1 MDLPLESNAPIR
13 GASVMISPQTGSSST
28 DTRSLANKTQNRP
41 RHRKTRTGCFNCKRR
56 RIKCKEERPACHN
69 RVKSGYTCEYPV
81 QSRLYAAP
89 DQVPRFTMLD
99 MHFFQHFLLQCRPVY
114 PLGNEQVWKHEVLC
128 LSRHVSMLPQTL
140 TFAIQLRLSHQHDFL
155 LYAVLGFAAADL
167 EANGATNSSLS
178 VPAMTYRC
186 KAIQLFRKAIA
197 SFQEPEKTL
206 EAAAPTESKNPKPRK
221 FARIASEPKPQTDSK
236 HYGQSIMSSDQ
247 GSALVASCYLLI
259 GQSRYLGDGIHDFMT
274 LTRGSASLRAEM
286 IRLRFPPLFRNFEPE
301 DSIETMRR
309 YLQEVPPLDKP
320 WIWSGEAS
328 LNMLKMIC
336 VDKLQLAYVAN
347 LEKILQY
354 SKVDCFKVYTSIMG
368 HFIWW
373 QSLPFG
379 DFQRIIDLT
388 DQVNILLATHWVAL
402 MMVMSFLHKAS
413 TKIND
418 DSKNASDTPAQ
429 GSIGAKAQAQKKGKC
444 TEPWYYWLACMN
456 RWINDDYQKFN
467 TWPQWVQDRLDEDAT
482 YFES

>member
-1 MDLPLESNAPIR
+1 MDLPLNSKATLR
-13 GASVMISPQTGSSST
+13 GASVMPSPQTGSSST
-28 DTRSLANKTQNRP
+28 DTQLLANKTQNRP

-69 RVKSGYTCEYPV
+69 CVKSGYTCEYPV
-81 QSRLYAAP
+81 QARLYAAP

-114 PLGNEQVWKHEVLC
+114 PLGNEQ
-128 LSRHVSMLPQTL
+128 TL
-140 TFAIQLRLSHQHDFL
+140 TCAIQLTLSHQHDFL

-206 EAAAPTESKNPKPRK
+206 E
-221 FARIASEPKPQTDSK
+221 
-236 HYGQSIMSSDQ
+236 SIMSSDQ

-259 GQSRYLGDGIHDFMT
+259 GQSRYLGDGIQDFMT

-286 IRLRFPPLFRNFEPE
+286 IRLRFPPLFRNLEPE

-320 WIWSGEAS
+320 WIGSGEAS
-328 LNMLKMIC
+328 LDMLKMIC
-336 VDKLQLAYVAN
+336 ADKLQLAYVTN
-347 LEKILQY
+347 LEKVLQY

-413 TKIND
+413 TKINN
-418 DSKNASDTPAQ
+418 DSKKASDTPAQ
-429 GSIGAKAQAQKKGKC
+429 GSIGVKAQAQKKGKC